1 MADLQRQTA
10 AKYPGLTYI
19 MLGHSMGSF
28 VVRTYASLYG
38 DQIDGLIIMGTGQVP
53 LSSSYFGIGVSN
65 LIKAFK
71 GDKYKSKF
79 LHKTSLG
86 SYNDKID
93 NNRTVSDWLTRDES
107 VVDSYLSD
115 KYCRFI
121 PSVSMYLAI
130 FEGVNYVAKRK
141 NIAKMLKDLPILL
154 ISGQEDPVGD
164 YGRGVDKLYTILEE
178 EGFEKITKKLFPSC
192 RHEILNEIN
201 REEVKVF
208 IFDWIDNI

>member
-1 MADLQRQTA
+1 M
-10 AKYPGLTYI
+10 
-19 MLGHSMGSF
+19 
-28 VVRTYASLYG
+28 
-38 DQIDGLIIMGTGQVP
+38 P

-121 PSVSMYLAI
+121 PSVSMYLTI

-141 NIAKMLKDLPILL
+141 NIAKMPKDLPILL

-164 YGRGVDKLYTILEE
+164 YGRGVDKLYTIL
-178 EGFEKITKKLFPSC
+178 
-192 RHEILNEIN
+192 
-201 REEVKVF
+201 V
-208 IFDWIDNI
+208 

>member
-1 MADLQRQTA
+1 M
-10 AKYPGLTYI
+10 
-19 MLGHSMGSF
+19 
-28 VVRTYASLYG
+28 
-38 DQIDGLIIMGTGQVP
+38 
-53 LSSSYFGIGVSN
+53 
-65 LIKAFK
+65 
-71 GDKYKSKF
+71 
-79 LHKTSLG
+79 
-86 SYNDKID
+86 
-93 NNRTVSDWLTRDES
+93 TRDES

-141 NIAKMLKDLPILL
+141 NIAKMPKDLPILL

-178 EGFEKITKKLFPSC
+178 EGFEKITKKLYPGS